1 VQIDVLSTTFP
12 NWTRLETPNLQV
24 PCWHEEDG
32 TPHPV
37 GDATAGAS
45 PALAAKLERLHWE
58 AIGTLAQHAFTAR
71 HAGDNIE
78 ARRLSHAAS
87 LLCGEITGL
96 VTSSTRGC

>member
-1 VQIDVLSTTFP
+1 MQIDVRSTTFP
-12 NWTRLETPNLQV
+12 NWTRLESPTLQR

-37 GDATAGAS
+37 CEVTAGAS
-45 PALAAKLERLHWE
+45 PTLVAEVEQLHWE
-58 AIGTLAQHAFTAR
+58 AIGTLAEGAFTAR
-71 HAGDNIE
+71 RAGDSDE

-96 VTSSTRGC
+96 ISSRRC